1 VVIADKV
8 IVRLDFRL
16 AKLKGDR
23 TMTDI
28 RSLEQTLLENLPWN
42 KARIKFVAR
51 FLLALYAVQTVN
63 LSILAAAFS
72 GSANFDSNNTRLQR
86 FLRQFEM
93 PYAELAEFVVK
104 MLGLPEPY
112 TLALDRTNWKVGVID
127 LNILM
132 LSVVY
137 RGIGVP
143 VVWIVLPKAGNSNTS
158 ERTTVMEIFLDLF
171 GAQKIAFLLG
181 DREFVGRE
189 WFRFLKRHRIKFQM
203 RLHKNTLVRNGRG
216 QYAHAWRLFCRT
228 RINCPLVIP
237 EARKM
242 WGMELYLSG
251 CRLKDGE
258 YLILVSS
265 EFYERPHEQYKNRW
279 GIESLFGAL
288 KSRGF
293 NLEDTHLKDSER
305 LSRLLALLALAFTW
319 AFVVGLWQA
328 SVKELKLKKHGHP
341 PKSIFRR
348 GLNILCRLVTNF
360 ERFDVAVW
368 RKVIKLLS
376 CS

>member
-1 VVIADKV
+1 
-8 IVRLDFRL
+8 
-16 AKLKGDR
+16 
-23 TMTDI
+23 
-28 RSLEQTLLENLPWN
+28 
-42 KARIKFVAR
+42 
-51 FLLALYAVQTVN
+51 
-63 LSILAAAFS
+63 
-72 GSANFDSNNTRLQR
+72 
-86 FLRQFEM
+86 
-93 PYAELAEFVVK
+93 
-104 MLGLPEPY
+104 
-112 TLALDRTNWKVGVID
+112 
-127 LNILM
+127 
-132 LSVVY
+132 
-137 RGIGVP
+137 
-143 VVWIVLPKAGNSNTS
+143 
-158 ERTTVMEIFLDLF
+158 MEIFLDLF
-171 GAQKIAFLLG
+171 GARTIACLLG

-203 RLHKNTLVRNGRG
+203 RQHKNTLVRNGRG
-216 QYAHAWRLFCRT
+216 QYAYAWRLFCRT
-228 RINCPLVIP
+228 RINCSLVIP

-265 EFYERPHEQYKNRW
+265 EFYERPHEQYKKRW
-279 GIESLFGAL
+279 GIESLFGEL
-288 KSRGF
+288 KYRGF

-328 SVKELKLKKHGHP
+328 SVKELKLKKHGYP

-360 ERFDVAVW
+360 ERFDVTVW
-368 RKVIKLLS
+368 WKVIKLLS

>member
-1 VVIADKV
+1 
-8 IVRLDFRL
+8 
-16 AKLKGDR
+16 
-23 TMTDI
+23 MTDI
-28 RSLEQTLLENLPWN
+28 RSLERTLLDNLPWN

-51 FLLALYAVQTVN
+51 FLLALYAMRTVN
-63 LSILAAAFS
+63 LSILATAFS
-72 GSANFDSNNTRLQR
+72 GHAKEESNYKRLQR
-86 FLRQFEM
+86 FLREFEM
-93 PYAELAEFVVK
+93 PYAELALFIVK
-104 MLGLPEPY
+104 LLGVSGPY
-112 TLALDRTNWKVGVID
+112 TLALDRTNWKVGAVD

-132 LSVVY
+132 LSIVY
-137 RGIGVP
+137 RGAGIP
-143 VVWIVLPKAGNSNTS
+143 VVWTVLSKAGNSDTS
-158 ERTTVMEIFLDLF
+158 ERTTVIEIFLDLF
-171 GAQKIAFLLG
+171 GAQHIACLLG

-189 WFRFLKRHRIKFQM
+189 WFRFLKKHRIKFQM

-216 QYAHAWRLFCRT
+216 QDVQAWRLFCRT

-242 WGMELYLSG
+242 WGRELYLSG

-265 EFYERPHEQYKNRW
+265 EFSERPHEQYKNRW
-279 GIESLFGAL
+279 GIETLFGAL

-293 NLEDTHLKDSER
+293 NLEDTHLKDLER
-305 LSRLLALLALAFTW
+305 LSRLLGLLALAFTW

-328 SVKELKLKKHGHP
+328 SLKELKLKKHGYP
-341 PKSIFRR
+341 PKSVFRR
-348 GLNILCRLVTNF
+348 GLDILCRLVTNF

-368 RKVIKLLS
+368 RIVIKLLS

>member
-1 VVIADKV
+1 
-8 IVRLDFRL
+8 
-16 AKLKGDR
+16 
-23 TMTDI
+23 MTDI
-28 RSLEQTLLENLPWN
+28 RSLERTLLDNLPWN

-51 FLLALYAVQTVN
+51 FLLALYAMRTVN
-63 LSILAAAFS
+63 LSILATAFS
-72 GSANFDSNNTRLQR
+72 GHAKEESNYKRLQR
-86 FLRQFEM
+86 FLREFEM
-93 PYAELAEFVVK
+93 PYAELALFIVK
-104 MLGLPEPY
+104 LLGVPGPY
-112 TLALDRTNWKVGVID
+112 TLALDRTNWKIGAVD

-132 LSVVY
+132 LSIVY
-137 RGIGVP
+137 RGIGIP
-143 VVWIVLPKAGNSNTS
+143 VVWTVLSKAGNSDTS
-158 ERTTVMEIFLDLF
+158 ERTTVIEIFLDLF
-171 GAQKIAFLLG
+171 GAQNIACLLG

-237 EARKM
+237 EVRKM

-265 EFYERPHEQYKNRW
+265 EFCERPHEQYKKRW
-279 GIESLFGAL
+279 GIETLFGAL

-328 SVKELKLKKHGHP
+328 SVKELKLKKHGYP

-368 RKVIKLLS
+368 HKVIKLLS